1 MPPRSREEI
10 QLRNNL
16 WAPRGGTS
24 ASSRAH
30 PTTAS
35 FNESGANGS
44 GHHSEHRDSP
54 HPAKRHPSGGGG
66 TGGGRQDGT
75 AALPLPAA
83 SRAHSCTLQ
92 PSAHPDAKPGAGL
105 HRTAAQTPRSHL
117 PKGLRLIAHRPD
129 RESTSVSSGQREGL
143 KGSAARSAE
152 PTGDRQQPRQP
163 PPHTDTHTH
172 GTSRPALTGPKFP
185 QRLQRCHRLRAPRA
199 GLSSR
204 PLPRAA
210 QLRRPSVTERPR
222 AARSPRL
229 PPSIP
234 PSLRTA
240 QTLRTSAPPAPR
252 PPFSEPGPPAPPN
265 RASRPPP
272 PYLQP
277 PRPPAAPLSSSCGGG
292 AVRAPAAERAAGPAR
307 SSAPLCGP
315 CSHRAT
321 AFPLIAGRGRA
332 WQHPPARPGA
342 GGGARGVNEGPEPL
356 TGNCWREPRDAEMV
370 GPGAPP
376 DEDGLR
382 APGLRAWGTEG

>member
-129 RESTSVSSGQREGL
+129 RASTSVSSGQREGL

-172 GTSRPALTGPKFP
+172 TA
-185 QRLQRCHRLRAPRA
+185 
-199 GLSSR
+199 
-204 PLPRAA
+204 
-210 QLRRPSVTERPR
+210 R
-222 AARSPRL
+222 AARRSPA
-229 PPSIP
+229 PSS
-234 PSLRTA
+234 PSGCSGATD
-240 QTLRTSAPPAPR
+240 SAPPARGSPR
-252 PPFSEPGPPAPPN
+252 GRSHAPRSFAAPP
-265 RASRPPP
+265 
-272 PYLQP
+272 
-277 PRPPAAPLSSSCGGG
+277 
-292 AVRAPAAERAAGPAR
+292 
-307 SSAPLCGP
+307 
-315 CSHRAT
+315 
-321 AFPLIAGRGRA
+321 
-332 WQHPPARPGA
+332 
-342 GGGARGVNEGPEPL
+342 
-356 TGNCWREPRDAEMV
+356 
-370 GPGAPP
+370 
-376 DEDGLR
+376 
-382 APGLRAWGTEG
+382 

>member
-129 RESTSVSSGQREGL
+129 RASTSVSSGQREGL

-163 PPHTDTHTH
+163 PHTH
-172 GTSRPALTGPKFP
+172 RHAHTRHEPPGAHRPQVLPAAAAVPPTPRPPRGAL
-185 QRLQRCHRLRAPRA
+185 LAAAPTR
-199 GLSSR
+199 
-204 PLPRAA
+204 RAA
-210 QLRRPSVTERPR
+210 PPPLRDGTAAGSPQPPPPSFHPSLPPNGPNF
-222 AARSPRL
+222 AHKRSPR
-229 PPSIP
+229 S
-234 PSLRTA
+234 
-240 QTLRTSAPPAPR
+240 
-252 PPFSEPGPPAPPN
+252 
-265 RASRPPP
+265 
-272 PYLQP
+272 
-277 PRPPAAPLSSSCGGG
+277 AAPL
-292 AVRAPAAERAAGPAR
+292 
-307 SSAPLCGP
+307 
-315 CSHRAT
+315 
-321 AFPLIAGRGRA
+321 
-332 WQHPPARPGA
+332 
-342 GGGARGVNEGPEPL
+342 
-356 TGNCWREPRDAEMV
+356 
-370 GPGAPP
+370 
-376 DEDGLR
+376 
-382 APGLRAWGTEG
+382 